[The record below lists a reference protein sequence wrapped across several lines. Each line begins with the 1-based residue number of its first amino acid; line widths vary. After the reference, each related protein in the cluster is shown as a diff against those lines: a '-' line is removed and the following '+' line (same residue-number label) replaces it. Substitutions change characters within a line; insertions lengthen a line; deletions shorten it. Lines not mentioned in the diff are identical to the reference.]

1 MFSDIFANRVAREL
15 ISLLEPDCARVS
27 IVGSLR
33 RGARSV
39 NDIDILAI
47 PRYAQTDN
55 ETLFGEKVIVNLLDL
70 RLAELCLD
78 AYLVLETKDKKMTRV
93 LRQVNNVMVPI
104 DIYEVGESDWWM
116 LLLLLTGG
124 RQHNLKLLTRAAELN
139 MNIKADGS
147 CLLSECGEPL
157 AVGCEEDIFRCLQ
170 LPYLP
175 PEERD

>member
-1 MFSDIFANRVAREL
+1 MFSDIFANRIAREL
-15 ISLLEPDCARVS
+15 LSMLEPDCDKVT

-33 RGARSV
+33 RGLRSV

-47 PRYAQTDN
+47 PRFARTDN

-78 AYLVLETKDKKMTRV
+78 AYLVLEAKDKKMTRV
-93 LRQVNNVMVPI
+93 FWPANNVMIPI
-104 DIYEVGESDWWM
+104 DIYEARESDWWI

-124 RQHNLKLLTRAAELN
+124 RKHNFRLLTRAAELN

-157 AVGCEEDIFRCLQ
+157 NIKCEEDIFRCLQ

-175 PEERD
+175 PEERE